1 MKLSNLTAISP
12 LDGRYASKTIDL
24 RELASEYAL
33 IRSRLQVEI
42 YWFCHLADQAD
53 IPELPS
59 LQHNDRAYLQN
70 IIDQF
75 DESHAQTIKQLEAT
89 TNHDVKA
96 VEYFVKQAI
105 ADNPNLQ
112 PYTEFVHFACT
123 SEDINNIAYALML
136 QTMRDRYYIPQL
148 KQLTNRLQNQA
159 YTMVDDAMLGYT
171 HGQPASPTT
180 MGKELAN
187 FAKRLQLAKSELQ
200 AVPIKAK
207 CNGAVGNYNAHA
219 LSYPQVDWPQL
230 CQQFIEDL
238 GLTFQPY
245 STQIEPHD
253 YIAQLSHQMAHINTI
268 VIDCCRDIWHY
279 IAWGYFQQ
287 HHQQNEV
294 GSSTMPHKIN
304 PIDFENAEGNAGLA
318 NALWYHFAQ
327 KLPISRFQRDLSDST
342 VLRNLGSAIAYSELA
357 LQSLIK
363 GLGKIAPNQ
372 ERMQN
377 ELDKHWEVLA
387 EALQTIMRRYQISQ
401 PYEKLKQ
408 LTRGQDI
415 TPERLHEF
423 IDTLAIPQD
432 VKNHLKSLR
441 PSDYIGYAAQLAC
454 QIE

>member
-12 LDGRYASKTIDL
+12 LDGRYASKTMDL

-33 IRSRLQVEI
+33 IKFRLQVEI
-42 YWFCHLADQAD
+42 GWFCHLAAQPD
-53 IPELPS
+53 IPELPD
-59 LQHNDRAYLQN
+59 LQQSDYTYLHNIL
-70 IIDQF
+70 DQF
-75 DESHAQTIKQLEAT
+75 DENDAQAIKQLEAT

-96 VEYFVKQAI
+96 VEYFLKQAM
-105 ADNPNLQ
+105 ADNANLK

-136 QTMRDRYYIPQL
+136 QAMRDHYYLPQL
-148 KQLTNRLQNQA
+148 EQLIGRLQKQA
-159 YTMVDDAMLGYT
+159 HAMADDAMLGYT

-187 FAKRLQLAKSELQ
+187 FTQRLQIAKQDLQ
-200 AVPIKAK
+200 AIPIKAK
-207 CNGAVGNYNAHA
+207 CNGAVGNYNAHV
-219 LSYPQVDWPQL
+219 LSYPEVNWPQL
-230 CQQFIEDL
+230 CQQFIEGL

-253 YIAQLSHQMAHINTI
+253 YIAKLSHHMAHINTI
-268 VIDCCRDIWHY
+268 VIDCCRDIWNY

-287 HHQQNEV
+287 HNQHNEV

-342 VLRNLGSAIAYSELA
+342 VLRNIGSAVAYSDLA

-363 GLGKIAPNQ
+363 GLGKIACNQ
-372 ERMQN
+372 KRMQD
-377 ELDKHWEVLA
+377 ELDQHWEVLA
-387 EALQTIMRRYQISQ
+387 EALQTIMRRYNISQ

-408 LTRGQDI
+408 LTRGQRI

-423 IDTLAIPQD
+423 IDTLALPEA
-432 VKNHLKSLR
+432 VKNQLKDLQ
-441 PSDYIGYAAQLAC
+441 PSDYIGYATQLTR
-454 QIE
+454 QI